1 MFVPPFL
8 AEKRNARCLP
18 HTKTKRKQGRSTHT
32 RGERGQTGSTRRQ
45 TPRIIPAAFG
55 LQLFSGIGA
64 FSRASKFS
72 RNEKPAGGPTEDNP
86 FDAPAER
93 GTEAPRPLHPD
104 INTKQDTR
112 RRVRDM
118 KKKKRQARQDRKIV
132 REHTKIRLI
141 PGSCL
146 PPPPSRSS
154 LPLYKTKLNAGGRRR
169 RNAPLLPAP
178 PPLRSLSTHEGPS
191 NT

>member
-1 MFVPPFL
+1 MP
-8 AEKRNARCLP
+8 AS
-18 HTKTKRKQGRSTHT
+18 HKTKRKQGRSTHT
-32 RGERGQTGSTRRQ
+32 HEEREARPGQQEGRLHELFRLPS
-45 TPRIIPAAFG
+45 AFSSSA
-55 LQLFSGIGA
+55 LGA

-72 RNEKPAGGPTEDNP
+72 RNEKPAGGPTEDNS

-93 GTEAPRPLHPD
+93 GAEAPRPLHPD

-118 KKKKRQARQDRKIV
+118 KKKRQARQDRKIV

-146 PPPPSRSS
+146 PPPPS
-154 LPLYKTKLNAGGRRR
+154 LPVCLA
-169 RNAPLLPAP
+169 PAP
-178 PPLRSLSTHEGPS
+178 FPFLPPSLQDETQRGGTTAALRPPPPRPPATALSIHTHEGPS
-191 NT
+191 ST